1 METKFSN
8 DSKLMERKPIL
19 DKPYRISSQD
29 TVITSTCQCL
39 VPHKVS
45 DFSNS
50 GGLFGSTSCELSIT
64 PSSMCQKH
72 DQVNENFCD
81 DYKTP

>member
-8 DSKLMERKPIL
+8 NSKLMERKPIL
-19 DKPYRISSQD
+19 DKPHRISSQD

-50 GGLFGSTSCELSIT
+50 GGVSFPLLRPACVKNMT
-64 PSSMCQKH
+64 K
-72 DQVNENFCD
+72 
-81 DYKTP
+81 